1 MNTTYVR
8 SIKTTPYEIVFG
20 QKPNGQFPL
29 EGKVVNEGD
38 VANIIK
44 NPNKDV
50 ADGRTTDTP
59 ECSRTY
65 KSIAKA
71 KCDGGSN
78 TAECS
83 GTSSDIEVITLSL
96 TEKTVVLLTF
106 RTTMSL
112 KKILKIG

>member
-1 MNTTYVR
+1 ME
-8 SIKTTPYEIVFG
+8 S
-20 QKPNGQFPL
+20 KPDKKFRYIGH
-29 EGKVVNEGD
+29 VVDHFN
-38 VANIIK
+38 
-44 NPNKDV
+44 V